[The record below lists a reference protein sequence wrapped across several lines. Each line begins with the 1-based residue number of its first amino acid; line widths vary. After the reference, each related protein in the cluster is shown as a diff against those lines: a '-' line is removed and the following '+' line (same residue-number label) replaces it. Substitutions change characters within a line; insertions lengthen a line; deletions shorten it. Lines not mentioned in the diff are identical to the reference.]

1 VDALSLSLVSAA
13 LAALIVFLFAR
24 SRQAETK
31 ARLQGRE
38 DEVARLNGE
47 VELLRRELRSEGDR
61 ASGLQAEL
69 KAEKA
74 SSEARLLELRN
85 VHEKL
90 KGEFAELSAVALR
103 ANRDDFLALAQQ
115 AFGQLREASAGDL
128 TARQNA
134 VASLVQPIRESLAK
148 VDERI
153 GELERSRATAY
164 GQLGQQLESLQ
175 SAQQR
180 LHAETGRLAATLS
193 ATRTAGTW
201 GEVQLRRVVELAG
214 MMEHCDFE
222 EQSTPGGGERDRA
235 DMIVNLP
242 GGQRIVIDAK
252 APTEAFREAAVETEP
267 TRRAEKLKD
276 HAAKVRMH
284 CDALG
289 AREYWAKYAPSPEFV
304 VLFLPGDQFLSAAL
318 EADPSIMDR
327 SIAKKVLLATPATLI
342 ALLKAAA
349 FGWRQ
354 EAISRNAEEISAL
367 GRQLYDRVANFAE
380 HLEKAGRS
388 LESAVKGYNQAVGSF
403 ESTLIPGARKLA
415 ELGAKGSKE
424 IGEPS
429 AVEAAPREITKRS

>member
-242 GGQRIVIDAK
+242 G
-252 APTEAFREAAVETEP
+252 
-267 TRRAEKLKD
+267 
-276 HAAKVRMH
+276 
-284 CDALG
+284 
-289 AREYWAKYAPSPEFV
+289 
-304 VLFLPGDQFLSAAL
+304 
-318 EADPSIMDR
+318 
-327 SIAKKVLLATPATLI
+327 
-342 ALLKAAA
+342 
-349 FGWRQ
+349 
-354 EAISRNAEEISAL
+354 
-367 GRQLYDRVANFAE
+367 
-380 HLEKAGRS
+380 
-388 LESAVKGYNQAVGSF
+388 
-403 ESTLIPGARKLA
+403 
-415 ELGAKGSKE
+415 
-424 IGEPS
+424 
-429 AVEAAPREITKRS
+429 